1 MKKLSSKVTNKEVKS
16 NKLKKKT
23 LDVLDEN
30 IY

>member
-23 LDVLDEN
+23 LVVLDEN